1 MQIQTQTVPIHTPGP
16 VLREDDLN
24 AILAPPEPEPAGL
37 TLGDMLGGSHCS
49 VPWPSGGGHVT
60 RLHTLPWEG
69 ASARYFD
76 FSLND
81 RLRVRLDPDK
91 ELLLTFFLEGHVSG
105 HVGDERGPELDFRL
119 NRVLL
124 RTPNRNGGYL
134 IDIPGADTHR
144 FVQFR
149 LRRDLLPRWLK
160 ALGVRISAAQLED
173 MVDRDDGRILC
184 NAAITPKLRGCL
196 ERIRGERSD
205 QPAFVPLFHARAT
218 ELLLCV
224 LQQLDDLLR
233 PARSPSADAKAVV
246 ARLREVI
253 AEEPSRPW
261 TITELARR
269 AGCTN
274 ARLQQHVRDATG
286 HSVYNFLVAQRL
298 ELAAALLRDSRL
310 GVQAVAAE
318 AGWQCHS
325 RFAAVFRAHYGS
337 TPREYR
343 LRHAQPTAQGSYPA
357 TN

>member
-1 MQIQTQTVPIHTPGP
+1 MQIESQTVPIPIAGP
-16 VLREDDLN
+16 VMREDDLN
-24 AILAPPEPEPAGL
+24 AILAPSAPEPAGL
-37 TLGDMLGGSHCS
+37 TLTDILSES
-49 VPWPSGGGHVT
+49 RRNVPWPSGGHVT

-81 RLRVRLDPDK
+81 RLRVRLDPDR

-105 HVGDERGPELDFRL
+105 HVGDEHGPELDFRL
-119 NRVLL
+119 NRMLL

-134 IDIPGADTHR
+134 IDIPGARTHR

-160 ALGVRISAAQLED
+160 ALGVRLPAAQLDE

-184 NAAITPKLRGCL
+184 NAAITPQLQGCL

-218 ELLLCV
+218 ELLLCA
-224 LQQLDDLLR
+224 LQGFDDLLR
-233 PARSPSADAKAVV
+233 PARSPGADAAAVL
-246 ARLREVI
+246 ARLRETI
-253 AEEPSRPW
+253 AEAPAHPW

-269 AGCTN
+269 VGCTS

-286 HSVYNFLVAQRL
+286 LSVYNLLVAQRL
-298 ELAAALLRDSRL
+298 ELAATLLRETRL
-310 GVQAVAAE
+310 GVQAIAAE

-337 TPREYR
+337 TPRAYR
-343 LRHAQPTAQGSYPA
+343 LRHRNSA
-357 TN
+357 TRLS